1 MPPLQLS
8 PGTALNDSKRE
19 AALKD
24 LLADSQEEHF
34 SRSPKAPRLDPQSP
48 GREICQVDGDGAEK
62 MANVSVPFNIAELE
76 RPGNLKPDDLPTSSS
91 FAEGAAIF
99 NDGQASKEGSV
110 ASKDFFGAGGDD
122 GFNFNFGD
130 NSLAEE
136 SFSFF
141 GGGGGDAKSPDKE
154 EKNDNFFLNFDGGEG
169 DKEEEGSGWN
179 FFS

>member
-34 SRSPKAPRLDPQSP
+34 SRSPKAPRLDPKSP
-48 GREICQVDGDGAEK
+48 DREICQVDGDGAEK
-62 MANVSVPFNIAELE
+62 IANVSVPFNIAELE

-91 FAEGAAIF
+91 CGEVF

-122 GFNFNFGD
+122 GFNFNFVGNDSTAD
-130 NSLAEE
+130 N

-141 GGGGGDAKSPDKE
+141 GSGGGDVQSPDKE
-154 EKNDNFFLNFDGGEG
+154 EKNGDFFLNFGVGEG
-169 DKEEEGSGWN
+169 DKVEEESVWN
-179 FFS
+179 FFG

>member
-34 SRSPKAPRLDPQSP
+34 SRSPKAPRLDPKSP
-48 GREICQVDGDGAEK
+48 EREICQVDGDCAEK
-62 MANVSVPFNIAELE
+62 IANVSVPFNIAELE

-91 FAEGAAIF
+91 CAEGF
-99 NDGQASKEGSV
+99 NDGRASKEGSV

>member
-1 MPPLQLS
+1 MVMVL
-8 PGTALNDSKRE
+8 
-19 AALKD
+19 
-24 LLADSQEEHF
+24 
-34 SRSPKAPRLDPQSP
+34 
-48 GREICQVDGDGAEK
+48 K

-76 RPGNLKPDDLPTSSS
+76 QPGNLKPDDLPTSSS
-91 FAEGAAIF
+91 CAATS

-110 ASKDFFGAGGDD
+110 ASKDFFGAAGDD
-122 GFNFNFGD
+122 GFILNFGD

-154 EKNDNFFLNFDGGEG
+154 EKNDNFFLNLSGGEG

-179 FFS
+179 FLS